1 MHKLS
6 QPENAAAPPPCDCD
20 TDPIGCLETMFVKM
34 VQYGRIQKGQCPARR
49 PVFLRLHGVAY
60 GRLEIVPGLDE
71 SLRVGLFGQHPSYQV
86 WARLSSD
93 IPDGMTDFKST
104 VGMGIKLFGVEGVK
118 ALDPEEQ
125 TITADFTFQNMDVF
139 FVNNAHDM
147 CAFTK
152 ASLTS
157 SEAFNAW
164 MKDHPRTQE
173 ILDEMEKVVPTTLGT
188 DYWSTIPFHFGEGRF
203 CKYKL
208 EPEVVPP
215 GPAPDYDDPDY
226 LRVDLEARLKN
237 GESRFRFMVQL
248 QTDPATM
255 PLDEA
260 TVPWS
265 ELQSPP
271 IHVATLILPAQ
282 DITARGQSNYGESLS
297 FNPWRTLLEN
307 APVGSIADARKVV
320 YRASA
325 ALRRNVN
332 GQPIGEPQQI
342 RPDTVWPQAKDT
354 TIVRAAIH
362 PGIGVARIG
371 NSVAPDSFYIGPE
384 VTDPPADYDS
394 IRDASGAIKRQAAR
408 FRIYGYNAAG
418 EVVGELTSDSA
429 DIQWQA
435 HLANKKAAWYQFQ
448 AALDIPEAV
457 TMSVPKR
464 NPKLKGANRNSL
476 VIDPGPRTI
485 TGKNTS
491 GADYHFS
498 TGTFMGV
505 PVPLGEIR
513 TDAAGRLLVLG
524 GLGHSASPEG
534 KPVYDPADPPSFN
547 NADGWYDDISDGPVS
562 ATVSI
567 AGVPIP
573 VEPAWVTVAP
583 PNYAPDVVAWRTLYD
598 LLVDS
603 YVQCGWIPFP
613 QTASFSKDVL
623 PALRRLSNL
632 QWVNKGF
639 ATMYGQGCPMNF
651 EDPGF
656 IAKLAHRPASGA
668 GSDPYADPYAEL
680 RQQVYNAFRPSNNM
694 VDDPR
699 TWPWLYGDAYG
710 SFSADAPN
718 NNLALS
724 DVRAK
729 LLELWVKGEFVNDW
743 DPGADSYNSIDQVPV
758 QEQPAMLDQA
768 ALHFCLADAFH
779 PGCEMTW
786 PMRHTT
792 MYSAPFRIRHRAA
805 GDPEPDYGDTL
816 TQQIVMQ
823 PGGPLYAQAPG
834 DISRW
839 MALPWQ
845 GDTAFCRSGYDLEYD
860 PYLPTFW
867 PARVPNQVLTEA
879 DYETVMNESLPREQR
894 IAAYNNRENWV
905 RTLTGT
911 AAEQMMQ
918 MIANFGK
925 MGIVESRPGIQDDP
939 DFPSVMMV
947 ESLPGEVKQM
957 LQARISERV
966 GAMLRGEAPA
976 EPRTRLEQAGW
987 ESVEQLEEFRRIRV
1001 VWRRP

>member
-1 MHKLS
+1 MHKMS
-6 QPENAAAPPPCDCD
+6 HPGNAAAPPPCNCD
-20 TDPIGCLETMFVKM
+20 TDPIGCLETMFVEM
-34 VQYGRIQKGQCPARR
+34 VQLGRIKQGQCPARR
-49 PVFLRLHGVAY
+49 PVFLRLHGVAH
-60 GRLEIVPGLDE
+60 GRLEILPGLDE
-71 SLRVGLFGQHPSYQV
+71 DLRVGLFGQHPSYSV

-93 IPDGMTDFKST
+93 IPDGLPDLKST
-104 VGMGIKLFGVEGVK
+104 VGIGIKLFGVEGVK

-139 FVNNAHDM
+139 FVDNAHEM

-157 SEAFNAW
+157 TEAFNEW
-164 MKDHPRTQE
+164 LSHHPRTQE
-173 ILDEMEKVVPTTLGT
+173 ILDQMEKVVPTTLGT
-188 DYWSTIPFHFGEGRF
+188 DYWSTIPFHFGKDQSGQDKF

-208 EPEVVPP
+208 EPELVPD
-215 GPAPDYDDPDY
+215 GPVPDYNDPDY

-248 QTDPATM
+248 QTDPITM
-255 PLDEA
+255 PLDNA

-265 ELQSPP
+265 EVQSPP
-271 IHVATLILPAQ
+271 IHVATLIFPAQ
-282 DITARGQSNYGESLS
+282 DITDRGQSNYGETLS

-307 APVGSIADARKVV
+307 APVGSIADARMVV

-332 GQPIGEPQQI
+332 GQPIGEPQEI
-342 RPDTVWPQAKDT
+342 RPNTTWPQPKDT
-354 TIVRAAIH
+354 KVVRAAIY

-371 NSVAPDSFYIGPE
+371 NSMMPDGFYIGPE
-384 VTDPPADYDS
+384 VTDTQSDES

-418 EVVGELTSDSA
+418 EVVQELTSDRA
-429 DIQWQA
+429 DIQWQV
-435 HLANKKAAWYQFQ
+435 HLANKKAQWYQFQ

-457 TMSVPKR
+457 TMAVPKR
-464 NPKLKGANRNSL
+464 NATIKGAARSGL
-476 VIDPGPRTI
+476 VIDPGARTI

-491 GADYHFS
+491 GGDYHFN
-498 TGTFMGV
+498 TGLFMGV

-513 TDAAGRLLVLG
+513 TDDAGRLLVLG
-524 GLGHSASPEG
+524 GLGHSNSPEG
-534 KPVYDPADPPSFN
+534 KPVYNPDNPASFN
-547 NADGWYDDISDGPVS
+547 NADGWYDDISDGPVT

-567 AGVPIP
+567 AGIPIP
-573 VEPAWVTVAP
+573 VEPAWVAVAP

-598 LLVDS
+598 LLVDA
-603 YVQCGWIPFP
+603 YVQCGWLPFP
-613 QTASFSKDVL
+613 ETVSFTKDVL
-623 PALRRLSNL
+623 PVLRRLSNL

-639 ATMYGQGCPMNF
+639 ATMYGQGCPMDF
-651 EDPGF
+651 EDPAF
-656 IAKLAHRPASGA
+656 IEKLAHCPASGT
-668 GSDPYADPYAEL
+668 DPYAEL

-694 VDDPR
+694 VNDPR

-710 SFSADAPN
+710 SFSPDAPN

-724 DVRAK
+724 DVRAR
-729 LLELWVKGEFVNDW
+729 LLQLWVKGEFVNDW
-743 DPGADSYNSIDQVPV
+743 DADADPYSSIDQVPL
-758 QEQPAMLDQA
+758 QEQPGMLDQA
-768 ALHFCLADAFH
+768 SLDFCLADAFH
-779 PGCEMTW
+779 PGCELTW

-792 MYSAPFRIRHRAA
+792 MYSAPFRIRHRLAN
-805 GDPEPDYGDTL
+805 DPEPDYGSNL

-823 PGGPLYAQAPG
+823 PGGPLYAQGPG
-834 DISRW
+834 DLSRW

-879 DYETVMNESLPREQR
+879 DYETAINENLPREQR

-911 AAEQMMQ
+911 AAQQMVQ
-918 MIANFGK
+918 MIANFGN
-925 MGIVESRPGIQDDP
+925 MGIVESRPGVENDP
-939 DFPSVMMV
+939 DFPAVMMV
-947 ESLPGEVKQM
+947 ESLPGEMKQM
-957 LQARISERV
+957 LAAKASARL
-966 GAMLRGEAPA
+966 GAALRGEAP
-976 EPRTRLEQAGW
+976 EPESRLEQAGW
-987 ESVEQLEEFRRIRV
+987 ESTEQLEEFRRIRV
-1001 VWRRP
+1001 VWRRT